1 MPADWP
7 PDRNGAPS
15 PAEDPVALHDPRR
28 HAFFHAVFRRFCRR
42 HMHALRLPPWGLPRP
57 GPGPAE
63 GGGPLVIF
71 ANHPSWWDGVAFM
84 LLGRMLAEWRLF
96 TPMEA
101 AALARYRFMRRIG
114 VFGVETHTAR
124 GAATF
129 LRTARHVLAS
139 PGHSLWINAPGRFQ
153 DPRERP
159 VAIAP
164 GLVRLAELA
173 PGARFLPL
181 ALDYPFWTERK
192 PEMLA
197 AFGPPIP
204 AAELAALDRDAR
216 AERLRAALTETMD
229 RLAAEAMTR
238 DPDRFTVLVQG
249 REGMGGVY
257 DLWRRLRAA
266 LRGRRFDARHAAR

>member
-1 MPADWP
+1 M
-7 PDRNGAPS
+7 
-15 PAEDPVALHDPRR
+15 ALHDPRR
-28 HAFFHAVFRRFCRR
+28 HAFFHAAFRRFFRR
-42 HMHALRLPPWGLPRP
+42 HMRALRLPSWGLPRP
-57 GPGPAE
+57 GPGE
-63 GGGPLVIF
+63 GPLVVF

-84 LLGRMLAEWRLF
+84 LLGRTLDGWRMF

-114 VFGVETHTAR
+114 VFGVETRTTR
-124 GAATF
+124 GAAAF
-129 LRTARHVLAS
+129 LRTARHVLAA
-139 PGHSLWINAPGRFQ
+139 PGRSLWINAPGRFQ

-159 VAIAP
+159 VLIAP
-164 GLVRLAELA
+164 GLVRLPELA
-173 PGARFLPL
+173 PAARFLPL

-204 AAELAALDRDAR
+204 GAELVALDREAR

-229 RLAAEAMTR
+229 RLAAEAITH
-238 DPDRFTVLVQG
+238 DPARFTVLVQG
-249 REGMGGVY
+249 QEGMGGVY

-266 LRGRRFDARHAAR
+266 LRGRRFDARHEAR